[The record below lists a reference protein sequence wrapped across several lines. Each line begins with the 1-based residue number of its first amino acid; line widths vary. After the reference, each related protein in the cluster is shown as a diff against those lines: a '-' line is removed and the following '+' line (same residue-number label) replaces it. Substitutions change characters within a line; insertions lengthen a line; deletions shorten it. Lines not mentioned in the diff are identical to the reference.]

1 MKRNTALLLLL
12 SATAA
17 GILPGRFAV
26 GSVGQ
31 PDIEAIEATTQPPLP
46 KGASTHK
53 LDRVISSY
61 ADAAGGGGQVLA
73 SLKPVRHDTSINF
86 DEATALLNQQTTN
99 EKIFNKDFTGKMQ
112 GEYTGRVKPFEETA
126 NNPVWHAHYWET
138 QRYEDGRQGLAKWT
152 AHEVMEDQLKNF
164 FAGADKNSSAM
175 KAVSTAR
182 ALTGGDD
189 EKPAP
194 KKETPEEKIARA
206 ARTDLPKQAEQEE
219 EVTPT
224 KLKTKMNV
232 LKQNGTVVFT
242 NPVAT
247 TEMNANKDEVSMN
260 MHRDFRKIKVS
271 SNLAYAIRQ
280 GVLNLNLSKQL
291 TEQISLSLD
300 HYNYTG
306 DHADG
311 NGYKSRESARMNYST
326 SF

>member
-1 MKRNTALLLLL
+1 VQRKTALLLLL
-12 SATAA
+12 TATTA
-17 GILPGRFAV
+17 GLLPGRFAV
-26 GSVGQ
+26 ASVSQ
-31 PDIEAIEATTQPPLP
+31 PDVAAVQATTQAPISRDAPL
-46 KGASTHK
+46 HK
-53 LDRVISSY
+53 LDRMISSY
-61 ADAAGGGGQVLA
+61 ADSSEGGGQVLA
-73 SLKPVRHDTSINF
+73 SLKPVRHDQTINF
-86 DEATALLNQQTTN
+86 DEATALLSGKTWN
-99 EKIFNKDFTGKMQ
+99 EKVFNKDFAGKMQ
-112 GEYTGRVKPFEETA
+112 GEYIGRVKPFEETA
-126 NNPVWHAHYWET
+126 NNPVWHPHYWET

-152 AHEVMEDQLKNF
+152 AHEVMEDQLKDF

-175 KAVSTAR
+175 QAIATAR
-182 ALTGGDD
+182 ALSGGEE
-189 EKPAP
+189 EKPKE
-194 KKETPEEKIARA
+194 KKLTPEEKIARA
-206 ARTDLPKQAEQEE
+206 ARTDLPKEKQEE

-224 KLKTKMNV
+224 RLKTKMNV

-260 MHRDFRKIKVS
+260 MHRDFRKIQVS

-280 GVLNLNLSKQL
+280 GILNLNVSKQL
-291 TEQISLSLD
+291 TERISLSLD

>member
-1 MKRNTALLLLL
+1 VQRKTALLLLL
-12 SATAA
+12 IAVTA
-17 GILPGRFAV
+17 GILPGRVAV
-26 GSVGQ
+26 GSVSQ
-31 PDIEAIEATTQPPLP
+31 PDVAAIQATTQAPISRDAPLH
-46 KGASTHK
+46 G

-61 ADAAGGGGQVLA
+61 AESAEGGGQVLK
-73 SLKPVRHDTSINF
+73 SLKPVRRADPIDF
-86 DEATALLNQQTTN
+86 DEATALLSGKTWN
-99 EKIFNKDFTGKMQ
+99 EKVFNKDFAGKMQ
-112 GEYTGRVKPFEETA
+112 GQYIGRVKPYEEIA

-152 AHEVMEDQLKNF
+152 AHEVMEDQLKDF

-175 KAVSTAR
+175 QAIATAR
-182 ALTGGDD
+182 ALSGGEE
-189 EKPAP
+189 EKPKE
-194 KKETPEEKIARA
+194 KKLTPEEKIARE
-206 ARTDLPKQAEQEE
+206 ARTDLPKEKQED

-232 LKQNGTVVFT
+232 LKQNGAVVFT

-280 GVLNLNLSKQL
+280 GLLNLSLSKQI
-291 TEQISLSLD
+291 TERISLSLD

-306 DHADG
+306 EHADG